1 MSDAPNA
8 YPDAMMDHGKFCV
21 CSHTERSHR
30 DDDGCQVVR
39 YVDGCGKIH
48 RCRCKLTPAQVHRN
62 DDHIELVMARTA
74 ERREALV

>member
-1 MSDAPNA
+1 MSDAPYLDANA
-8 YPDAMMDHGKFCV
+8 LMDHGKFCV

-30 DDDGCQVVR
+30 DAGCQVVR

-48 RCRCKLTPAQVHRN
+48 RCRCKLTPEQVRRN